1 MSEKDLKK
9 RVRVS
14 FDYRTI
20 YNNRTYFLKWFD
32 NKCVVVGSSFAGVEW
47 TDTVERYDLAQKKV
61 KIDCPD
67 MVSQYNRF
75 ILFIYLFIFSLKLT
89 NLQNLH
95 IQQKNSWQNFVTLIY
110 VNCLYKYLYQR
121 KIIERENSK

>member
-32 NKCVVVGSSFAGVEW
+32 DKCVVVGSSFAGVEW

-67 MVSQYNRF
+67 MVSQYNQF

-95 IQQKNSWQNFVTLIY
+95 IQQKNS
-110 VNCLYKYLYQR
+110 CD
-121 KIIERENSK
+121 KILSR

>member
-9 RVRVS
+9 RDRVS
-14 FDYRTI
+14 FDYWTI

-32 NKCVVVGSSFAGVEW
+32 NKCVVVGSGFAGVEW

-75 ILFIYLFIFSLKLT
+75 ILFIDLFIYFFFKVDKFT
-89 NLQNLH
+89 
-95 IQQKNSWQNFVTLIY
+95 KFTY
-110 VNCLYKYLYQR
+110 TTK
-121 KIIERENSK
+121 K